1 MPPGTG
7 DIALTLSQLLPL
19 TGAVVVCTPQ
29 DIALLDAVKAIA
41 MFRKVNIPV
50 LGMVENMSGFICPE
64 CGKRYD
70 IFGSGGAKQKAEEMN
85 VPFLG
90 EVPLNMQIRVQG
102 DAGQSM
108 ANYDDPI
115 VASHLERIVK
125 TLVRNLAQSAI
136 AKPPAMQLPVL
147 G

>member
-1 MPPGTG
+1 
-7 DIALTLSQLLPL
+7 
-19 TGAVVVCTPQ
+19 
-29 DIALLDAVKAIA
+29 
-41 MFRKVNIPV
+41 
-50 LGMVENMSGFICPE
+50 MSGFICPE